1 MSEFE
6 VCTNAGGDPPQCV
19 LRLQFAPGGELFAW
33 VGSYHPA
40 YSGPRWTH
48 VDAVYARAASGTVS
62 TVYEDAFAMRYG
74 HKAKVPEVSPDGRYV
89 AIPASME
96 ELESVLVVTDR
107 TRPKAAPT
115 LIATRSYMGYPRP
128 LFHPNCKDLLVVVDT
143 PLPVGHTN
151 ENDPPDEYFTEVRRW
166 ALAGFAKP
174 PRKADTAKVFVMY
187 QEEPVDMRCTG
198 WTDPRRL
205 EQCESDAQVALSP
218 CGRYLAFG
226 SLTGEAHIVD
236 LEGTEDARTL
246 PRVAGAITRRD
257 DWDEEV
263 CEVTHLGF
271 SPDGA
276 RLARIAEGQLSVV
289 PLAGGKRWAAKAK
302 GVSGFAF
309 HPTGT
314 TLCAVTESGDA
325 LTLSADTGKVLN
337 KSAPLAVGKKVAP
350 LYSVCFAPDGKTC
363 AAGGL
368 GGRVVVWD
376 VDA

>member
-6 VCTNAGGDPPQCV
+6 VCPDAGGDPPQCV

-107 TRPKAAPT
+107 TRPQAEPV

-128 LFHPNCKDLLVVVDT
+128 LFHPNGKDLWVVVDT
-143 PLPVGHTN
+143 PLPVGDTN
-151 ENDPPDEYFTEVRRW
+151 EDNPPEKYFTEARRW
-166 ALAGFAKP
+166 ALARFAKA
-174 PRKADTAKVFVMY
+174 PRRADTTLNFVMY
-187 QEEPVDMRCTG
+187 QAEQVEMRCGG

-205 EQCESDAQVALSP
+205 EHCESDEQVALSP
-218 CGRYLAFG
+218 CGRYVASG
-226 SLTGEAHIVD
+226 SQSGAVAVED
-236 LEGTEDARTL
+236 LEGTGDAREF
-246 PRVAGAITRRD
+246 PRAAGMPVRRD

-276 RLARIAEGQLSVV
+276 RLALIAEGQLSVV
-289 PLAGGKRWAAKAK
+289 PLSGEKRWAAKAK
-302 GVSGFAF
+302 GVTGFAF
-309 HPTGT
+309 HPTGAT
-314 TLCAVTESGDA
+314 VCAVFDSGHARTFDA
-325 LTLSADTGKVLN
+325 TTGAILKELRW
-337 KSAPLAVGKKVAP
+337 GKKP
-350 LYSVCFAPDGKTC
+350 LYSVAFAPDGLTC

-368 GGRVVVWD
+368 GGRVVIWD